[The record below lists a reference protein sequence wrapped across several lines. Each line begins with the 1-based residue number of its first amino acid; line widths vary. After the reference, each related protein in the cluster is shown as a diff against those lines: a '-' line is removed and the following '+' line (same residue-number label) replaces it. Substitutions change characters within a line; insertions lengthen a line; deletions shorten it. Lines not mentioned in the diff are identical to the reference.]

1 MSAAELVVSLV
12 LLVVS
17 LVLVN
22 ACDGRD
28 RYDED
33 EELR

>member
-1 MSAAELVVSLV
+1 MSPAELIVALV
-12 LLVVS
+12 LLAVVAT
-17 LVLVN
+17 LVN